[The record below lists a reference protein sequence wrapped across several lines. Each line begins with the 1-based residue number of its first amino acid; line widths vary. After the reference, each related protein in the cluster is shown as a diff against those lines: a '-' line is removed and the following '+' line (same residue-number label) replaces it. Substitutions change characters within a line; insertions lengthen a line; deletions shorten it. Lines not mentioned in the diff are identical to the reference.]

1 MQRLLKQAG
10 HAVPATKPILE
21 INPSHPLIERL
32 QTETDSERAKELG
45 LMLLDQ
51 AQLLEGVA
59 LEDPAAY
66 VRRVNALL
74 VSRYSPARWL
84 STISASRWSNCNLG

>member
-1 MQRLLKQAG
+1 M
-10 HAVPATKPILE
+10 LE
-21 INPSHPLIERL
+21 INPAHPLIERL
-32 QTETDSERAKELG
+32 QGEADAERAKEIG

-66 VRRVNALL
+66 VRRVNSLL
-74 VSRYSPARWL
+74 VDR
-84 STISASRWSNCNLG
+84 